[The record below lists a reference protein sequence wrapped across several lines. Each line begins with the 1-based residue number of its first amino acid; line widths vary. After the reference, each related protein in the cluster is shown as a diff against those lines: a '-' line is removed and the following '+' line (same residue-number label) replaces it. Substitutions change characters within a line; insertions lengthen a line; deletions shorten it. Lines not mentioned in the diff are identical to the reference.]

1 MAQTHGGSFVF
12 AEALNTLK
20 DKIRK
25 DPEMKNLIRTEVQTD
40 PLINWK
46 WLFGLFMVLLGVEW
60 FIRKR
65 SGQY

>member
-1 MAQTHGGSFVF
+1 
-12 AEALNTLK
+12 
-20 DKIRK
+20 
-25 DPEMKNLIRTEVQTD
+25 MKNLIRTEVQTD